1 MKISKE
7 KSLAEKEYIRKQKEF
22 DRLTIEK
29 KTEIKKQ
36 LADFRLVRQFILCY
50 LSSISCSHSHLFL
63 SPHRN

>member
-1 MKISKE
+1 MKIAKE

-50 LSSISCSHSHLFL
+50 LSSVFFFSFSSL
-63 SPHRN
+63 SLSS